1 VYNEKGVFRSNEI
14 PPLVISESLVIFEIQ
29 IMKLKKLELFGFK
42 SFAEKTEIVFED
54 GITVIVGPNGCGK
67 SNVIDAIKWVLGE
80 QSVKSLRGNEMAD
93 VIFNGTDKR
102 PSLGY
107 AEVSLTIQNNKGLLP
122 LEYSEVCITRRL
134 YTSGESEYLINKQV
148 SRLKDIRELFLDTG
162 FGANTYSVIEQGNVE
177 AMLQAD
183 SRERRILFEEAAGIS
198 KFKSR
203 KKAALSKLEH
213 VEQNLLRVGDIIEE
227 LQKQLRSVKLQASRA
242 RKYQEYVEQLK
253 KLKVGLSLKNYRDLK
268 DKKSSF
274 SEQVNQI
281 EKQNQTLA
289 TEIGEL
295 EVQINIIDGVIGQL
309 EKQLVQKQTEI
320 LNLDAQIS
328 KNQDKVKYDQERMKE
343 LEILLEKYTEQQKS
357 LESKIHETDDRIA
370 ETKNLIDTV
379 EQEIVKYIDAQKV
392 KETTHKQISFEC
404 DLLYQGI
411 DEKKSEVISILQKE
425 SGLQNEIGSLTAEK
439 DTLQGRK
446 IKLSRRQEEITSFV
460 DTLMLKYKET
470 TKEKDALIEESN
482 GLDQKLSASK
492 GRIQELVS
500 MIRSLDEQINQQ
512 KQLYSSKTS
521 RHEVL
526 LDFEM
531 RSEGVESGAKAILE
545 ESRKVPAAV
554 KGIRGMIADLLKVDL
569 QYALAI
575 ETALGERVQGIVT
588 DTTDDAVQAIAF
600 LQKSQK
606 GHAIFFPVDRT
617 NGRSSIPVE
626 ILQKPG
632 VVGIARKLVNSAEEV
647 CGVVDGFLNNTVVVK
662 NLATALAMSNDNRT
676 IRYVTLDGE
685 LLEPEGAL
693 SGGKKQGQV
702 GIISRKSELKKI
714 EEELVQIRQTLEK
727 LELDKQHHIEEL
739 TGLETEAAQLAK
751 RIEQVNILKISKD
764 NELAQNEQKRDELTA
779 EKKINRNEMEEI
791 DVEVQNACER
801 ERCLREELMQLN
813 QQRRQLEQQ
822 VEESFLLVEEKEH
835 LKKSV
840 QDEITTVKIG
850 LAQRQ
855 EKKEGLCKAL
865 NKLDAELHETQEQI
879 KHIVQEQ
886 QSCQQKKLEA
896 EEEIKHLEL
905 LLNELAARK
914 TGLKVSMASLKAEY
928 DGHNLKANELKEH
941 LDGKRSEQKHL
952 EQQLQELKLK
962 ENEYQIRLSN
972 LEDRVREE
980 YQLDLSDL
988 DATTGEIK
996 LELTESQ
1003 PEPVD
1008 PAQPQINFWGAV
1020 SREIEEL
1027 QGKIG
1032 RLGNVNLEAIKEQDE
1047 LEIRETFLVN
1057 QKEDLEKSQEA
1068 LQNLI
1073 KKINQTSRELFEK
1086 TFNDIRQNFQIMFRK
1101 LFGGG
1106 KADMILE
1113 ENVDILEAGIEIVAQ
1128 PPNKELRSI
1137 TLLSGGEK
1145 VMIVV
1150 ALLFAVFQSKPS
1162 PFCIL
1167 DEADAALD
1175 ENNINRFIHILKE
1188 FTKDT
1193 QFLVITHNKVTMSV
1207 ADVMYGITMQEPGV
1221 SKKVAI
1227 KFEEIERKVA

>member
-1 VYNEKGVFRSNEI
+1 
-14 PPLVISESLVIFEIQ
+14 
-29 IMKLKKLELFGFK
+29 MKLKKLELFGFK

-107 AEVSLTIQNNKGLLP
+107 AEVSLTVQNNKGLLP

-134 YTSGESEYLINKQV
+134 YTSGESEYLLNKQA

-162 FGANTYSVIEQGNVE
+162 FGANAYSVIEQGNVE

-183 SRERRILFEEAAGIS
+183 SRERRALFEEAAGIS
-198 KFKSR
+198 KFKVR

-227 LQKQLRSVKLQASRA
+227 LQKQLRSVKLQASKA
-242 RKYQEYVEQLK
+242 RKYQEYVEHLK
-253 KLKVGLSLKNYRDLK
+253 KLKVGLSLRNYRDLK
-268 DKKSSF
+268 GKKTVV
-274 SEQVNQI
+274 SEQVNQ
-281 EKQNQTLA
+281 
-289 TEIGEL
+289 TEGQSQKAVAEINEF
-295 EVQINIIDGVIGQL
+295 EVQINAIDALIGQL
-309 EKQLVQKQTEI
+309 EKQLAQMRTERV
-320 LNLDAQIS
+320 NLEAQIS
-328 KNQDKVKYDQERMKE
+328 KNQDKATYDRERIKE
-343 LEILLEKYTEQQKS
+343 FEILREKYTEQQKS
-357 LESKIHETDDRIA
+357 LENKIHETNNKIT
-370 ETKNLIDTV
+370 ETKEQLNTV
-379 EQEIVKYIDAQKV
+379 EQEIVKFIDMQKT
-392 KETTHKQISFEC
+392 KETALKQISFEC
-404 DLLYQGI
+404 DQLYQGI
-411 DEKKSEVISILQKE
+411 DEKKSEVISILQQE
-425 SGLQNEIGSLTAEK
+425 SSLQNEIGSLTTEK
-439 DTLQGRK
+439 DTLKGRK
-446 IKLSRRQEEITSFV
+446 MRLLKRQEEIASLV
-460 DTLMLKYKET
+460 DTLMSKYQESI
-470 TKEKDALIEESN
+470 KEKDALNEESC
-482 GLDQKLSASK
+482 GLDQKLSVSK
-492 GRIQELVS
+492 GRIQELVN

-512 KQLYSSKTS
+512 KQLQSSKTS
-521 RHEVL
+521 RYEVL
-526 LDFEM
+526 MDFEM
-531 RSEGVESGAKAILE
+531 RSEGVESGAKTILE
-545 ESRKVPAAV
+545 ESRKDPAAI

-600 LQKSQK
+600 LQKNQK
-606 GHAIFFPVDRT
+606 GHAIFFPLDRT
-617 NGRSSIPVE
+617 DNQSSIPDE
-626 ILQKPG
+626 ILLKPD
-632 VVGIARKLVNSAEEV
+632 VISVARKLVNNPEEI
-647 CGVVDGFLNNTVVVK
+647 CKVVDGFLNNTAVVK
-662 NLATALAMSNDNRT
+662 DLTTALTMSNNNRT
-676 IRYVTLDGE
+676 IRYVTLEGE

-714 EEELVQIRQTLEK
+714 DEELVQIRQTLEK
-727 LELDKQHHIEEL
+727 LELDKQCHIEEL
-739 TGLETEAAQLAK
+739 TGLESETALLAK
-751 RIEQVNILKISKD
+751 RIDQVNILKISKD
-764 NELAQNEQKRDELTA
+764 NEISQNEQKREELTA
-779 EKKINRNEMEEI
+779 EKKINENEMEEI
-791 DVEVQNACER
+791 DVEVGNACER
-801 ERCLREELMQLN
+801 ERSLQEELMQLN
-813 QQRRQLEQQ
+813 QQHKQLEQQ
-822 VEESFLLVEEKEH
+822 VEESSMLVEEKEH
-835 LKKSV
+835 LKKGV
-840 QDEITTVKIG
+840 QEEITAVKVG

-855 EKKEGLCKAL
+855 EKKDGLSKGI
-865 NKLDAELHETQEQI
+865 NRLDTELRETQEQI

-886 QSCQQKKLEA
+886 QKCQQKKVEA

-905 LLNELAARK
+905 LITELDTKRIALE
-914 TGLKVSMASLKAEY
+914 GSMTSLKAEQ
-928 DGHNLKANELKEH
+928 DGHSLKSKELKTH
-941 LDGKRSEQKHL
+941 LEEKRAEQKQF

-980 YQLDLSDL
+980 YQLDLSNL
-988 DATTGEIK
+988 DATTEEIK
-996 LELTESQ
+996 LELTTSQTESA
-1003 PEPVD
+1003 D
-1008 PAQPQINFWGAV
+1008 PAQPQMDFWEEV

-1057 QKEDLEKSQEA
+1057 QKEDLEKSQDA

-1073 KKINQTSRELFEK
+1073 KKINHTSRELFEK
-1086 TFNDIRQNFQIMFRK
+1086 VFNDIRQNFQVMFRK

-1106 KADMILE
+1106 KADIILE
-1113 ENVDILEAGIEIVAQ
+1113 ENVDILEAGIEIMAQ
-1128 PPNKELRSI
+1128 PPSKELRSI

-1145 VMIVV
+1145 VMTTVS
-1150 ALLFAVFQSKPS
+1150 LLFAVFQSKPS

-1175 ENNINRFIHILKE
+1175 ESNINRFTHVLRE

-1207 ADVMYGITMQEPGV
+1207 ADVMYGITMQEPGI
-1221 SKKVAI
+1221 SMKVAV
-1227 KFEEIERKVA
+1227 KFEEIEKKVA

>member
-1 VYNEKGVFRSNEI
+1 MR
-14 PPLVISESLVIFEIQ
+14 
-29 IMKLKKLELFGFK
+29 LKKLELFGFK
-42 SFAEKTEIVFED
+42 SFAEKTEIAFED

-134 YTSGESEYLINKQV
+134 YTSGESEYLLNKQA

-162 FGANTYSVIEQGNVE
+162 FGANAYSVIEQGNVE

-183 SRERRILFEEAAGIS
+183 SRERRTLFEEAAGIS

-227 LQKQLRSVKLQASRA
+227 LQKQLRSVKLQASKA
-242 RKYQEYVEQLK
+242 RKYQEYVEHLK
-253 KLKVGLSLKNYRDLK
+253 KLKVGLSLRNYRDFK
-268 DKKSSF
+268 GKKTAI
-274 SEQVNQI
+274 SEQISQTV
-281 EKQNQTLA
+281 EQNNTIVAGLN
-289 TEIGEL
+289 EL
-295 EVQINIIDGVIGQL
+295 EVQITVIEAILEQL
-309 EKQLVQKQTEI
+309 EKQLVQMQTEKV
-320 LNLDAQIS
+320 NLDAQIS
-328 KNQDKVKYDQERMKE
+328 KNQDKAKYDRERIKE
-343 LEILLEKYTEQQKS
+343 LVILRDKYTEQQKS
-357 LESKIHETDDRIA
+357 LENKILETNNKVT
-370 ETKNLIDTV
+370 ETKELLNTV
-379 EQEIVKYIDAQKV
+379 EQEIVKFADIQKI
-392 KETTHKQISFEC
+392 KETTQKQINLEC

-411 DEKKSEVISILQKE
+411 DEKKSEVISILQQE
-425 SGLQNEIGSLTAEK
+425 SSLQNEIGSLTTEK
-439 DTLQGRK
+439 EALKTRK
-446 IKLSRRQEEITSFV
+446 MRLSKRQEEITSSI
-460 DTLMLKYKET
+460 DTLLSKYQET
-470 TKEKDALIEESN
+470 AKEKDVLVEEFN
-482 GLDQKLSASK
+482 GLDQKISASK
-492 GRIQELVS
+492 GRIQELVN

-512 KQLYSSKTS
+512 KQLQSSKTS

-526 LDFEM
+526 MDFEM
-531 RSEGVESGAKAILE
+531 RAEGVESGAKAILE
-545 ESRKVPAAV
+545 ESRKNPAAV
-554 KGIRGMIADLLKVDL
+554 KGIRGMIADLVKVDL
-569 QYALAI
+569 PYALAI

-588 DTTDDAVQAIAF
+588 DTTDDAVQSIVF

-606 GHAIFFPVDRT
+606 GHAIFFPLDRT
-617 NGRSSIPVE
+617 DGQSSIPEE
-626 ILQKPG
+626 ILQKLG
-632 VVGIARKLVNSAEEV
+632 VVGVARKLVNNPEEV
-647 CGVVDGFLNNTVVVK
+647 CKVVDGFLKNTVVVK
-662 NLATALAMSNDNRT
+662 DLNTALSMSNDNRT
-676 IRYVTLDGE
+676 IRYVTLEGE
-685 LLEPEGAL
+685 LIEPEGAL

-714 EEELVQIRQTLEK
+714 EEELVLIRETLEK
-727 LELDKQHHIEEL
+727 LELDKQYHIEEL
-739 TGLETEAAQLAK
+739 SGLEAETAQLTK

-779 EKKINRNEMEEI
+779 EKKINENEMEEI
-791 DVEVQNACER
+791 DVEVGNTCER
-801 ERCLREELMQLN
+801 EKDLQEELMQLN
-813 QQRRQLEQQ
+813 QQHKQLEQE
-822 VEESFLLVEEKEH
+822 VEESSMLVEEKEH

-840 QDEITTVKIG
+840 QDEITAVKVG

-855 EKKEGLCKAL
+855 EKKDGLSKTV
-865 NKLDAELHETQEQI
+865 NKLDAELRETQEQT
-879 KHIVQEQ
+879 KHVVQEQ
-886 QSCQQKKLEA
+886 QNCQQKKLEA

-905 LLNELAARK
+905 LEAELDTKRIALE
-914 TGLKVSMASLKAEY
+914 GSMASLKT
-928 DGHNLKANELKEH
+928 DKNDHSLKAKELKEH
-941 LDGKRSEQKHL
+941 LDEKRAEQKQF
-952 EQQLQELKLK
+952 EQQLQELRLR

-972 LEDRVREE
+972 LEERVREE
-980 YQLDLSDL
+980 YQLELSDL
-988 DATTGEIK
+988 DDTTGEIT
-996 LELTESQ
+996 LELITSQSESA
-1003 PEPVD
+1003 D
-1008 PAQPQINFWGAV
+1008 PAQPQVDFWETV
-1020 SREIEEL
+1020 SKEIEEL

-1057 QKEDLEKSQEA
+1057 QKEDLEKSQDA

-1073 KKINQTSRELFEK
+1073 KKINHTSRELFEK
-1086 TFNDIRQNFQIMFRK
+1086 VFNDIRQNFQVMFRK

-1106 KADMILE
+1106 KADILLE
-1113 ENVDILEAGIEIVAQ
+1113 ENVDILEAGIEIMAQ

-1175 ENNINRFIHILKE
+1175 ESNINRFTHIIKE

-1193 QFLVITHNKVTMSV
+1193 QFLVITHNKVTMSA

-1221 SKKVAI
+1221 SMKVAV
-1227 KFEEIERKVA
+1227 KFEEIEKKVA